1 MAQKKFVLTRARKQ
15 RIDRFSAELLN
26 WFEAARR
33 AFPWRPGAGRAF
45 TPWQLLVTEILLQ
58 QTDAERVSKH
68 VAVVLRL
75 LPTAEAAP
83 RRARLEAV
91 LAPLGLQRQRAD
103 RLLALAAE
111 VRRRGEVP
119 SDPQLLRKLPGV
131 GDYVADAYSAVVL
144 STPVVAVDVNVA
156 RVISRLLGLEPAPFR
171 DAIAS
176 LRRATRHMASQPRNA
191 ERVVDLNWALL
202 DFGATICTARR
213 PSCDACFAGSLCSQR
228 QTMLAAVAKRD
239 PRVHRDTSNPRSTR
253 GRGVLSG
260 DAGHSRLAPGR
271 RG

>member
-1 MAQKKFVLTRARKQ
+1 LRTAEIRRQGGACKNDEASVKQRPRVQKKFVLTRARKQ
-15 RIDRFSAELLN
+15 RLDSFSAALLT
-26 WFEAARR
+26 WFEAAKR
-33 AFPWRPGAGRAF
+33 AFPWRPGAGPPF

-68 VAVVLRL
+68 VADVLRL
-75 LPTAEAAP
+75 VPTAEAIP

-119 SDPQLLRKLPGV
+119 SDPESLRKLPGV
-131 GDYVADAYSAVVL
+131 GDYVADAYSAVFF

-171 DAIAS
+171 AAIAS

-213 PSCDACFAGSLCSQR
+213 PACGACFAGPICAQLRASLPNRTQ
-228 QTMLAAVAKRD
+228 
-239 PRVHRDTSNPRSTR
+239 P
-253 GRGVLSG
+253 G
-260 DAGHSRLAPGR
+260 DKTA
-271 RG
+271 